1 MIKRLIINADDF
13 GFSRSV
19 TDGILHAHESGI
31 LTSTTLMATM
41 PDCDRAM
48 DLAQSNPSLGVGIH
62 LCLTQGTPRSGKLRS
77 ITGGINEFPRRV
89 PQLLQRISF
98 NRRALDEARAEW
110 AAQIE
115 YVLNRGLRPTHLD
128 SHKHIHHWPA
138 LTHIAVDL
146 AKEYHIPSIR
156 CADEITIRSTPKL
169 SAGYRALRFL
179 ARKLK
184 AQCVR
189 KPLRTT
195 DWFFGLAATGKFSA
209 DIWLRLLE
217 QLPDGTGE
225 VMVHPGYTADL
236 PLGSTRL
243 TAQRRMELD
252 ALCDPRVITAIQT
265 LEADNKAK
273 RIHFGEIGN

>member
-13 GFSRSV
+13 GFSRTV
-19 TDGILHAHESGI
+19 TDGILHAHQAGI

-48 DLAQSNPSLGVGIH
+48 DLAQSNPSLGVVIH

-77 ITGGINEFPRRV
+77 ITSGNNEFPRKV

-98 NRRALDEARAEW
+98 NRKALNEAKAEW

-115 YVLNRGLRPTHLD
+115 YVFNRSLRPTHLD

-138 LTHIAVDL
+138 LAHIAADL
-146 AKEYHIPSIR
+146 AKEYHIPAIR
-156 CADEITIRSTPKL
+156 CADEITIGSAPRL

-184 AQCVR
+184 TRCVR
-189 KPLRTT
+189 TQLRSS
-195 DWFFGLAATGKFSA
+195 DWFFGLAATGTFSA
-209 DIWLRLLE
+209 DMWLNLLE

-225 VMVHPGYTADL
+225 VMVHPGYAAD
-236 PLGSTRL
+236 PPTGSTRL

-252 ALCDPRVITAIQT
+252 ALCDANVITALHT
-265 LEADNKAK
+265 LAADNKVK
-273 RIHFGEIGN
+273 RIHFGQI

>member
-19 TDGILHAHESGI
+19 TDGILHAHQAGI

-48 DLAQSNPSLGVGIH
+48 DLAQSNPDLGIGIH
-62 LCLTQGTPRSGKLRS
+62 LCLTQGTPRSGKLRA
-77 ITGGINEFPRRV
+77 ITNGNNEFPRKV

-98 NRRALDEARAEW
+98 NRNALDEAKAEW

-115 YVLNRGLRPTHLD
+115 YVLSRSLHPTHLD

-138 LTHIAVDL
+138 LAQVALDL
-146 AKEYHIPSIR
+146 AKEYRIPAIR
-156 CADEITIRSTPKL
+156 CADEITIHSAPKL
-169 SAGYRALRFL
+169 SSGYRALRFL

-184 AQCVR
+184 KRCVR
-189 KPLRTT
+189 PQLRTT

-209 DIWLRLLE
+209 EIWLNLLE
-217 QLPDGTGE
+217 QLPAGTGE
-225 VMVHPGYTADL
+225 VMVHPGYAADL
-236 PLGSTRL
+236 PIGSTRL

-252 ALCDPRVITAIQT
+252 ALCDSRVIAA
-265 LEADNKAK
+265 LHSLASDNKVK
-273 RIHFGEIGN
+273 RIHFGEI

>member
-19 TDGILHAHESGI
+19 TDGILHAHQAGI

-41 PDCDRAM
+41 SDCDRAM

-77 ITGGINEFPRRV
+77 ITSGNNEFPRKV

-98 NRRALDEARAEW
+98 NRKALNEAKAEW

-115 YVLNRGLRPTHLD
+115 YVLNHSMRPTHLD

-138 LTHIAVDL
+138 LARIAADL
-146 AKEYHIPSIR
+146 AKEYHIPAIR
-156 CADEITIRSTPKL
+156 CADEVTIRSAPKL
-169 SAGYRALRFL
+169 SAGYRSLRFL

-184 AQCVR
+184 TQCVR
-189 KPLRTT
+189 TELRST
-195 DWFFGLAATGKFSA
+195 DWFFGLAATGAFSA
-209 DIWLRLLE
+209 DIWLNLLE

-225 VMVHPGYTADL
+225 VMVHPGYAAD
-236 PLGSTRL
+236 PPTDSTRL

-252 ALCDPRVITAIQT
+252 ALCDSKVITAIRT
-265 LEADNKAK
+265 LAADKK
-273 RIHFGEIGN
+273 VKLIHFGQI